1 MGQRDTMNKEYFNGP
16 MYDINQRQRA
26 MSQNNQSRKT
36 VQDPLYDD
44 HSAFFPKAKPRNGTD
59 LENLRVENYV
69 DNHYQGYPV
78 VNRQFDKSNV
88 RNNPKAWSKNL
99 QEEFIPNP

>member
-1 MGQRDTMNKEYFNGP
+1 MGQRDTMKQEYFNGP

-44 HSAFFPKAKPRNGTD
+44 HSAFSQK
-59 LENLRVENYV
+59 LS
-69 DNHYQGYPV
+69 QGMELI
-78 VNRQFDKSNV
+78 
-88 RNNPKAWSKNL
+88 SK
-99 QEEFIPNP
+99 IYG